1 VQGFIVLGSMLISTS
16 SPVKVCAI
24 CERSLLTGERAT
36 RFSPEGDGEYVDVCP
51 LCAELALEH
60 GWIRE
65 GSPSTPTLRGPKRRR
80 RLTLGSLF
88 EPRRN
93 EAETIAAEPLL
104 RRLSPPEAAIVEA
117 ADLFNGSPFRRTV
130 AGIARSLGEP
140 QASIMRLSGVN
151 REAVITVAWDIA
163 WYQYRVTYDSVQPVR
178 LAERG
183 DELEDLDVAFRRWN
197 AHLDGEGRV
206 VPEVALA

>member
-1 VQGFIVLGSMLISTS
+1 MRISTQT
-16 SPVKVCAI
+16 PVKTCSI
-24 CERSLLTGERAT
+24 CERTLLTGEHAA
-36 RFSPEGDGEYVDVCP
+36 RFSPEGDGHYVDVCP
-51 LCAELALEH
+51 LCAETALEY

-65 GSPSTPTLRGPKRRR
+65 GSPTTPTIHGPRRR
-80 RLTLGSLF
+80 RRIGLAGLF

-93 EAETIAAEPLL
+93 GPDPIAADPHL
-104 RRLSPPEAAIVEA
+104 RRLSEPEAAMVEA
-117 ADLFNGSPFRRTV
+117 ADLFNASPFRRTV

-163 WYQYRVTYDSVQPVR
+163 WYQYRVTFDSIQPVR

-183 DELEDLDVAFRRWN
+183 DEIDDLDTGFCRWN
-197 AHLDGEGRV
+197 ASLDEDGRV
-206 VPEVALA
+206 VPEIARL